1 MHILNLNT
9 RQISK
14 NIDEVNFNDDYNFIV
29 CNPWELKFFKD
40 KINLDRSTYKDCLSF
55 DDQVKVDI
63 LDEYIYFTLNNFHI
77 IEDGTLTLEEIN
89 IFLSEK
95 YIILVLRNKNNIFD
109 KLKSLINETF
119 YYKSNLT
126 LSLLILYSSILRIII
141 RSQFENLEK
150 VEEIILQ
157 LEDQII
163 NGVDDHM
170 SAKISSIRGISR
182 TCVKAIRPLTYYIDT
197 LLKDGMEF
205 FAKYNNHG
213 LYLEEEYRKLLEGL
227 DLSIDKLYTFSLS
240 TRELSDKLLDIYTS
254 MVSEKTNNLI
264 NKLTFFTGTAVPIS
278 IITGVYGMNFKY
290 MPELNYVYSYPIIIF
305 IIVSIMV
312 VAFIMFKKNKFL

>member
-1 MHILNLNT
+1 MHILNLKT
-9 RQISK
+9 KQISK
-14 NIDEVNFNDDYNFIV
+14 NINEVNFNEDYNFIV

-55 DDQVKVDI
+55 DDQVRVEV

-264 NKLTFFTGTAVPIS
+264 NKLTFFTGTAVAIS

-290 MPELNYVYSYPIIIF
+290 MPELKYVYSYPIIIF

>member
-1 MHILNLNT
+1 MNILNLKT
-9 RQISK
+9 KQISK
-14 NIDEVNFNDDYNFIV
+14 NINEVNFNEDYNFIV

-55 DDQVKVDI
+55 DDQVRVEV

>member
-1 MHILNLNT
+1 MHILNLKT
-9 RQISK
+9 KQISK
-14 NIDEVNFNDDYNFIV
+14 NINEVNFNEDYNFIV

-55 DDQVKVDI
+55 DDQVRVEV

-170 SAKISSIRGISR
+170 SAKVSSIRGISR

-290 MPELNYVYSYPIIIF
+290 MPELKYVYSYPIIIF

>member
-63 LDEYIYFTLNNFHI
+63 LDEYIYFTLDNFHI

-95 YIILVLRNKNNIFD
+95 YIILVLRKQNNIFD

-126 LSLLILYSSILRIII
+126 LSLLILYSNILRIII

-278 IITGVYGMNFKY
+278 IITGIYGMNFKY

-305 IIVSIMV
+305 IIISIMV

>member
-1 MHILNLNT
+1 MNILNLKT
-9 RQISK
+9 KQISK
-14 NIDEVNFNDDYNFIV
+14 NINEVNFNEDYNFIV

-55 DDQVKVDI
+55 DDQVRVEV

-278 IITGVYGMNFKY
+278 IITGIYGMNFKY
-290 MPELNYVYSYPIIIF
+290 MPELKYVYSYPIIIF

>member
-1 MHILNLNT
+1 MHILNLKT
-9 RQISK
+9 KQISK
-14 NIDEVNFNDDYNFIV
+14 NINEVNFNEDYNFIV

-55 DDQVKVDI
+55 DDQVRVEV

-170 SAKISSIRGISR
+170 SAKIRSIRGISR

>member
-1 MHILNLNT
+1 MHILNLKT
-9 RQISK
+9 KQISK
-14 NIDEVNFNDDYNFIV
+14 NINEVNFNEDYNFIV

-55 DDQVKVDI
+55 DDQVRVEV

-95 YIILVLRNKNNIFD
+95 YIILVLRKQNNIFD

-305 IIVSIMV
+305 IIISIMV

>member
-1 MHILNLNT
+1 MHILNLKT
-9 RQISK
+9 KQISK
-14 NIDEVNFNDDYNFIV
+14 NINEVKFNEDYNFIV

-55 DDQVKVDI
+55 DDQVRVEV

-278 IITGVYGMNFKY
+278 IITGIYGMNFKY
-290 MPELNYVYSYPIIIF
+290 MPELKYVYSYPIIIF

>member
-1 MHILNLNT
+1 MHILNLKT
-9 RQISK
+9 KQISK
-14 NIDEVNFNDDYNFIV
+14 NINEVNFNEDYNFIV

-55 DDQVKVDI
+55 DDQVRVEV

-290 MPELNYVYSYPIIIF
+290 MPELNYMYSYPIIIF

>member
-1 MHILNLNT
+1 MHILNLKT
-9 RQISK
+9 KQISK
-14 NIDEVNFNDDYNFIV
+14 NINEVNFNEDYNFIV

-55 DDQVKVDI
+55 DDQVRVEV

-278 IITGVYGMNFKY
+278 IITGIYGRNFKY
-290 MPELNYVYSYPIIIF
+290 MPELKYVYSYPIIIF

>member
-14 NIDEVNFNDDYNFIV
+14 NIDEVNFNEDYNFIV

-55 DDQVKVDI
+55 DDQVRVEV

>member
-1 MHILNLNT
+1 MHILNLKT
-9 RQISK
+9 KQISK
-14 NIDEVNFNDDYNFIV
+14 NINEVNFNEDYNFIV

-55 DDQVKVDI
+55 DDQVRVEV

-109 KLKSLINETF
+109 KLKSLIKETF

>member
-1 MHILNLNT
+1 MHILNLKT
-9 RQISK
+9 KQISK
-14 NIDEVNFNDDYNFIV
+14 NINEVNFNEDYNFIV

-55 DDQVKVDI
+55 DDQVRVEV

-240 TRELSDKLLDIYTS
+240 TRELSDKLLDIYTY

-290 MPELNYVYSYPIIIF
+290 MPELKYVYSYPIIIF

>member
-1 MHILNLNT
+1 MHILNLKT
-9 RQISK
+9 KQISK
-14 NIDEVNFNDDYNFIV
+14 NINEVNFNEDYNFIV

-55 DDQVKVDI
+55 DDQVRVEV

-278 IITGVYGMNFKY
+278 IITGIYVMNFKY

-305 IIVSIMV
+305 IIISIMV

>member
-1 MHILNLNT
+1 MHILNLKT
-9 RQISK
+9 KQISK
-14 NIDEVNFNDDYNFIV
+14 NINEVNFNEDYNFIV

-55 DDQVKVDI
+55 DDQVRVEV

-240 TRELSDKLLDIYTS
+240 TRESSDKLLDIYSS

-278 IITGVYGMNFKY
+278 IITGIYGMNFKY

>member
-1 MHILNLNT
+1 MHILNLKT
-9 RQISK
+9 KQISK
-14 NIDEVNFNDDYNFIV
+14 NIDEVNFNEDYNFIV

-55 DDQVKVDI
+55 DDQVRVEV

-278 IITGVYGMNFKY
+278 IITGIYGMNFKY

>member
-1 MHILNLNT
+1 MHILNLKT
-9 RQISK
+9 KQISK
-14 NIDEVNFNDDYNFIV
+14 NINEVNFNEDYNFIV

-55 DDQVKVDI
+55 DDQVRVEV

-95 YIILVLRNKNNIFD
+95 YIILVLRKKNNIFD

>member
-1 MHILNLNT
+1 MHILNLKT
-9 RQISK
+9 KQISK
-14 NIDEVNFNDDYNFIV
+14 NINEVNFNEDYNFIV

-55 DDQVKVDI
+55 DDQVRVEV

-205 FAKYNNHG
+205 FAKYNSQG
-213 LYLEEEYRKLLEGL
+213 VYLEEEYRKLLEGL
-227 DLSIDKLYTFSLS
+227 DLSIDKLYNFSLS
-240 TRELSDKLLDIYTS
+240 TRESSDKLLDIYSS

-278 IITGVYGMNFKY
+278 IITGIYGMNFKY

>member
-14 NIDEVNFNDDYNFIV
+14 NIEEVNFNENYNFIV

-40 KINLDRSTYKDCLSF
+40 KINLDKSTYKDCLSF

-63 LDEYIYFTLNNFHI
+63 LDEYIYFTLDNFH

-95 YIILVLRNKNNIFD
+95 YIILILRKKNSIFE

-141 RSQFENLEK
+141 RNQFENLEK

-163 NGVDDHM
+163 NDVDDRM

-182 TCVKAIRPLTYYIDT
+182 TCVKVIRPLTYYIDT

-205 FAKYNNHG
+205 FAKYHNHG

-227 DLSIDKLYTFSLS
+227 DLSIDKLYNFSLS
-240 TRELSDKLLDIYTS
+240 TRESSDKLLDIYSS

-278 IITGVYGMNFKY
+278 IITGIYGMNFKY

>member
-1 MHILNLNT
+1 MHILNLKT
-9 RQISK
+9 KQISK
-14 NIDEVNFNDDYNFIV
+14 NINEVNFNEDYNFIV

-55 DDQVKVDI
+55 DDQVRVEV

-182 TCVKAIRPLTYYIDT
+182 TCVKSIRPLTYYIDT

-278 IITGVYGMNFKY
+278 IITGIYGMNFKY

>member
-9 RQISK
+9 KQISK
-14 NIDEVNFNDDYNFIV
+14 NIEEVNFNEDYNFIV

-55 DDQVKVDI
+55 DDQVRVEV

-305 IIVSIMV
+305 IIISIMV

>member
-1 MHILNLNT
+1 MHILNLKT
-9 RQISK
+9 KQISK
-14 NIDEVNFNDDYNFIV
+14 NINEVNFNEDYNFIV

-55 DDQVKVDI
+55 DDQVRVEV

-290 MPELNYVYSYPIIIF
+290 MPELKYVYSYPIIIF

>member
-1 MHILNLNT
+1 MHILNLKT
-9 RQISK
+9 KQISK
-14 NIDEVNFNDDYNFIV
+14 NINEVNFNEDYNFIV

-55 DDQVKVDI
+55 DDQVRVEV

-278 IITGVYGMNFKY
+278 IITGIYGMNFKY
-290 MPELNYVYSYPIIIF
+290 MPELNYMYSYPIIIF

>member
-1 MHILNLNT
+1 MHILNLKT
-9 RQISK
+9 KQISK
-14 NIDEVNFNDDYNFIV
+14 NINEVNFNEDYNFIV

-40 KINLDRSTYKDCLSF
+40 KINLDKSTYKDCLSF
-55 DDQVKVDI
+55 DDQVRVEV

-278 IITGVYGMNFKY
+278 IITGIYGMNFKY
-290 MPELNYVYSYPIIIF
+290 MPELKYVYSYPIIIF

>member
-1 MHILNLNT
+1 MHILNLKT
-9 RQISK
+9 KQISK
-14 NIDEVNFNDDYNFIV
+14 NINEVNFNEDYNFIV

-55 DDQVKVDI
+55 DDQVRVEV

-278 IITGVYGMNFKY
+278 IITGIYGMNFKY
-290 MPELNYVYSYPIIIF
+290 MPELKYVYSYPIIIF
-305 IIVSIMV
+305 IIISIMV

>member
-1 MHILNLNT
+1 MHILNLKT
-9 RQISK
+9 KQISK
-14 NIDEVNFNDDYNFIV
+14 NINEVNFNEDYNFIV

-55 DDQVKVDI
+55 DDQVRVEV

-227 DLSIDKLYTFSLS
+227 DLSIDKLYNFSLS
-240 TRELSDKLLDIYTS
+240 TRESSDKLLDIYSS

>member
-1 MHILNLNT
+1 MHILNLKT
-9 RQISK
+9 KQISK
-14 NIDEVNFNDDYNFIV
+14 NINEVNFNEDYNFIV

-55 DDQVKVDI
+55 DDQVRVEV

-126 LSLLILYSSILRIII
+126 LSLLILYSNILRIII

-278 IITGVYGMNFKY
+278 IITGIYGMNFKY

>member
-1 MHILNLNT
+1 MHILNLKT
-9 RQISK
+9 KQISK
-14 NIDEVNFNDDYNFIV
+14 NINEVNFNENYNFIV

-55 DDQVKVDI
+55 DDQVRVEV

-278 IITGVYGMNFKY
+278 IITGIYGMNFKY

>member
-1 MHILNLNT
+1 MHILNLKT
-9 RQISK
+9 KQISK
-14 NIDEVNFNDDYNFIV
+14 NINEVNFNEDYNFIV

-40 KINLDRSTYKDCLSF
+40 KINLDKSTYKDCLSF
-55 DDQVKVDI
+55 DDQVRVEV

>member
-1 MHILNLNT
+1 MHILNLKT
-9 RQISK
+9 KQISK
-14 NIDEVNFNDDYNFIV
+14 NINEVNFNEDYNFIV

-55 DDQVKVDI
+55 DDQVRVEV

-182 TCVKAIRPLTYYIDT
+182 TCVKVIRPLTYYIDT

-305 IIVSIMV
+305 IIISIMV

>member
-14 NIDEVNFNDDYNFIV
+14 NINEVNFNEDYNFIV

-55 DDQVKVDI
+55 DDQVRVEV

-278 IITGVYGMNFKY
+278 IITGIYGMNFKY

>member
-1 MHILNLNT
+1 MHILNLKT
-9 RQISK
+9 KQISK
-14 NIDEVNFNDDYNFIV
+14 NIDEVNFNEDYNFIV

-55 DDQVKVDI
+55 DDQVRVEV

-278 IITGVYGMNFKY
+278 IITGIYGMNFKY
-290 MPELNYVYSYPIIIF
+290 MPELNYMYSYPIIIF

>member
-1 MHILNLNT
+1 MHILNLKT
-9 RQISK
+9 KQISK
-14 NIDEVNFNDDYNFIV
+14 NINEVNFNEDYNFIV

-55 DDQVKVDI
+55 DDQVRVEV

-312 VAFIMFKKNKFL
+312 VAFIMFKKNNFL

>member
-63 LDEYIYFTLNNFHI
+63 LDEYIYFTLDNFHI

-95 YIILVLRNKNNIFD
+95 YIILVLRKQNNIFD

-126 LSLLILYSSILRIII
+126 LSLLILYSNILRIII

>member
-1 MHILNLNT
+1 MHILNLKT
-9 RQISK
+9 KQISK
-14 NIDEVNFNDDYNFIV
+14 NINEVNFNEDYNFIV

-63 LDEYIYFTLNNFHI
+63 LDEYIYFTLDNFHI

>member
-1 MHILNLNT
+1 MHILNLKT
-9 RQISK
+9 KQISK
-14 NIDEVNFNDDYNFIV
+14 NINEVNFNEDYNFIV

-55 DDQVKVDI
+55 DDQVRVEV

-182 TCVKAIRPLTYYIDT
+182 TCVKVIRPLTYYIDT

>member
-1 MHILNLNT
+1 MHILNLKT
-9 RQISK
+9 KQISK
-14 NIDEVNFNDDYNFIV
+14 NINEVNFNEDYNFIV

-55 DDQVKVDI
+55 DDQVRVEV

-278 IITGVYGMNFKY
+278 IITGIYGMNFKY

>member
-1 MHILNLNT
+1 MHIINLKT
-9 RQISK
+9 KQISK
-14 NIDEVNFNDDYNFIV
+14 NINEVNFNEDYNFIV

-55 DDQVKVDI
+55 DDQVRVEV

>member
-1 MHILNLNT
+1 M
-9 RQISK
+9 
-14 NIDEVNFNDDYNFIV
+14 
-29 CNPWELKFFKD
+29 
-40 KINLDRSTYKDCLSF
+40 
-55 DDQVKVDI
+55 
-63 LDEYIYFTLNNFHI
+63 
-77 IEDGTLTLEEIN
+77 
-89 IFLSEK
+89 
-95 YIILVLRNKNNIFD
+95 
-109 KLKSLINETF
+109 
-119 YYKSNLT
+119 
-126 LSLLILYSSILRIII
+126 
-141 RSQFENLEK
+141 EK

-240 TRELSDKLLDIYTS
+240 TRELSDKLLDIYSS

>member
-1 MHILNLNT
+1 MHILNLKT
-9 RQISK
+9 KQISK
-14 NIDEVNFNDDYNFIV
+14 NINEVNFNEDYNFIV
-29 CNPWELKFFKD
+29 CNPWELKFFKN

-55 DDQVKVDI
+55 DDQVRVEV

-95 YIILVLRNKNNIFD
+95 YILLVLRNKNNIFD

-305 IIVSIMV
+305 IIISIMV